1 VLNVL
6 ERAANIGSSYIY
18 LHFSHRATAVTVSFH
33 CALVHCTAHRA
44 DASEEGARTAISG
57 AVARARALPPLLHAC
72 CHFLHGPHSSGRGG
86 DSFYDTTTQL
96 TAATSST
103 SGNSTGAAH
112 GRNVPLHRL
121 RAPLLLGEGG
131 ESHTAGVARFALVV
145 YFRTVL
151 VFPALVRAWWTD
163 DCAKRLRG
171 WVEGFTQRHVT
182 PSIIARSVVAKS
194 IDCQVIIVVICLLKA
209 VSMCC

>member
-1 VLNVL
+1 VPRLTLCNHYNCV
-6 ERAANIGSSYIY
+6 
-18 LHFSHRATAVTVSFH
+18 SHYTT
-33 CALVHCTAHRA
+33 LHRA

-86 DSFYDTTTQL
+86 DSFYDTTTQI
-96 TAATSST
+96 TTTSSST
-103 SGNSTGAAH
+103 SSSSSVAAAAAH
-112 GRNVPLHRL
+112 GRNIPLHRL

-182 PSIIARSVVAKS
+182 PSIIARLVVQLGHYFKHN
-194 IDCQVIIVVICLLKA
+194 CTLLSQLA
-209 VSMCC
+209 

>member
-1 VLNVL
+1 VLRFISTLSNHL
-6 ERAANIGSSYIY
+6 TYTSRLTPCNSFYC
-18 LHFSHRATAVTVSFH
+18 FTVSPHFALPH
-33 CALVHCTAHRA
+33 CIAHRA

-96 TAATSST
+96 STATTNSSSSST
-103 SGNSTGAAH
+103 SAAAH

-182 PSIIARSVVAKS
+182 PSIIARSV
-194 IDCQVIIVVICLLKA
+194 KA
-209 VSMCC
+209 